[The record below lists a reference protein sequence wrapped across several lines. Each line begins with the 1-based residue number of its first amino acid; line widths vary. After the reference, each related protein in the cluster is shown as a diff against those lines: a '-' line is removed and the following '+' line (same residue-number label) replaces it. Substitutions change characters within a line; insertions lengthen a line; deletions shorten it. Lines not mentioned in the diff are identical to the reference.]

1 MGAQTRKR
9 RTQTR
14 IEYVHDGNRHPS
26 PGPVSPSDPGRKNSA
41 MTGSAGE
48 AVNHGGD
55 DLAGCTR
62 LLAEAFAHD
71 PWANYVLAGR
81 AAERGRAIAAIMA
94 TSVKVAHERGGLVTF
109 RDDGPGKEG
118 GELTAVS
125 TWVPSTRRHIDG
137 ATILRSGLVAL
148 PLQIG
153 LSAFGR
159 LIRDGID
166 RDAALDELADN
177 QTAYLWTLGVSA
189 RHRGLG
195 LGRRVVDATC
205 RAVAAHGFQTIV
217 LNTENIDNVA
227 IYQALGFTLV
237 RQFMRRS
244 GLSCYLFRRDL
255 APGHG

>member
-1 MGAQTRKR
+1 MR
-9 RTQTR
+9 
-14 IEYVHDGNRHPS
+14 
-26 PGPVSPSDPGRKNSA
+26 
-41 MTGSAGE
+41 GSAGE
-48 AVNHGGD
+48 TVNHGGD
-55 DLAGCTR
+55 DLAGATR
-62 LLAEAFAHD
+62 LLAEAFVND

-81 AAERGRAIAAIMA
+81 AAERGRALAAIMA

-109 RDDGPGKEG
+109 RDDGSGKG
-118 GELTAVS
+118 RELTAVS
-125 TWVPSTRRHIDG
+125 TWVPSTKRHIDG
-137 ATILRSGLVAL
+137 ATTLRSGLVAL

-159 LIRDGID
+159 LIWDGVD
-166 RDAALDELADN
+166 RDAAIDELADS

-195 LGRRVVDATC
+195 LGRKIVDVTC
-205 RAVAAHGFQTIV
+205 RDVAAHGFQTIV

-237 RQFMRRS
+237 RQFTRRS
-244 GLSCYLFRRDL
+244 GLSCYLLRRDL